1 MTSETE
7 EFTKC
12 FVNESPL
19 KLQIEKWRKVLNK
32 YCKEAF
38 SKIRIRKKQQNEPLK
53 ITISKLI
60 DERNRLITKL
70 DEQQNELKNELLNKA
85 IADEEAEENR
95 KVIVE
100 NFQKLSENPENIKMQ
115 EMWKL
120 MKSIC
125 PKEAATKPNAKRNKK
140 GKIVSS
146 PNEIKQ
152 VLAREYKD
160 RLRSRPA
167 RPDLINMKKRK
178 RTIFKLK
185 MKFAKS
191 RKSKPW
197 TMKMLY
203 QI

>member
-1 MTSETE
+1 
-7 EFTKC
+7 
-12 FVNESPL
+12 
-19 KLQIEKWRKVLNK
+19 
-32 YCKEAF
+32 
-38 SKIRIRKKQQNEPLK
+38 
-53 ITISKLI
+53 
-60 DERNRLITKL
+60 
-70 DEQQNELKNELLNKA
+70 
-85 IADEEAEENR
+85 
-95 KVIVE
+95 
-100 NFQKLSENPENIKMQ
+100 
-115 EMWKL
+115 MWKL

-178 RTIFKLK
+178 RTIYKLK
-185 MKFAKS
+185 MKLAKS

-197 TMKMLY
+197 TMIDLENALSNLKNNKSIDFEGFINEIFELDV
-203 QI
+203 IGIDLNKATLI